1 LPPHLQLW
9 LLEGN
14 HYLSIGGHRPEFKG
28 HGYEDFELIHRLLV
42 LSGTIPRSKNYY
54 RDSKSWDNTIFE
66 GFRANFSLLG
76 KGALYHGIYVFHLW
90 HPRPPSNGYEIN
102 RFINQD
108 NAIAMF
114 KRFDRDRIN
123 PMPLEDLTIKK
134 REKTIF
140 FGTPFSSA
148 SECWRDGAPYLG
160 KLIYVKERDFSD
172 EVEILDIPVD
182 IKFIAT
188 KKVITLRPYIL
199 PFKKKRVEIFNLEKF
214 KKFIEYNGITN
225 ILFPNPYGNEI
236 RLEIYRWARESRFPF
251 YCFDRGALPDSWFFD
266 RNGFNADS
274 ISYSANIWD
283 RELDSSKRDE
293 IRRYIDSTINSGAT
307 LEEQGSKI
315 GGEALRERLKVGGK
329 RVLFVPFQRPSDSVI
344 KYFSGNVKS
353 VENFA
358 KIIDNIAYRLRQYGW
373 VVLCKKHPLEIE
385 APLLKYAIFVD
396 DNTNFYDLIEL
407 SDAVALI
414 NSGVGVYSMM
424 MNKPTYIFGE
434 AFYYHPDINV
444 KVTDIDSVV
453 DKILKGYKIN
463 QSKVEAFI
471 YHLVNNIYSFGISR
485 AVKREERD
493 GTFRSLTMAIDFY
506 QLILPDKKYIKYEKQ
521 TNFTIPLN
529 APLLKD
535 FHYDIYRR
543 DKKFKESDKQREILN
558 RRGLKNRFKRK
569 IKKLFTSPKDFFCKT
584 KYKILL
590 LGCKLFFSE
599 KRDV

>member
-1 LPPHLQLW
+1 M
-9 LLEGN
+9 
-14 HYLSIGGHRPEFKG
+14 
-28 HGYEDFELIHRLLV
+28 V
-42 LSGTIPRSKNYY
+42 L
-54 RDSKSWDNTIFE
+54 
-66 GFRANFSLLG
+66 
-76 KGALYHGIYVFHLW
+76 
-90 HPRPPSNGYEIN
+90 
-102 RFINQD
+102 
-108 NAIAMF
+108 
-114 KRFDRDRIN
+114 
-123 PMPLEDLTIKK
+123 
-134 REKTIF
+134 
-140 FGTPFSSA
+140 
-148 SECWRDGAPYLG
+148 
-160 KLIYVKERDFSD
+160 LIYF
-172 EVEILDIPVD
+172 
-182 IKFIAT
+182 FQT
-188 KKVITLRPYIL
+188 H
-199 PFKKKRVEIFNLEKF
+199 
-214 KKFIEYNGITN
+214 
-225 ILFPNPYGNEI
+225 YGNEI

-251 YCFDRGALPDSWFFD
+251 YCFDRGALPNSWFFD

-274 ISYSANIWD
+274 ISYSATIWD

-307 LEEQGSKI
+307 LEEQSSKI
-315 GGEALRERLKVGGK
+315 GGEALRERLKVVGK

-385 APLLKYAIFVD
+385 APLLKYAIFVAD
-396 DNTNFYDLIEL
+396 DTNFYDLIEL

-424 MNKPTYIFGE
+424 MSKPTYIFGE

-444 KVTDIDSVV
+444 KVTDIDGVV

-506 QLILPDKKYIKYEKQ
+506 QLILPDKKYLKYEKP

-543 DKKFKESDKQREILN
+543 DKKFKELDKQREILN
-558 RRGLKNRFKRK
+558 RRGLK
-569 IKKLFTSPKDFFCKT
+569 
-584 KYKILL
+584 
-590 LGCKLFFSE
+590 
-599 KRDV
+599 